1 MSLLI
6 QAARASQQNGYGYGD
21 EGDSYYYGGDPFSLK
36 SVLGGVG
43 KVGRALGKIPGV
55 KKLVSAIPGVGLI
68 TTAAG
73 LIGGGVALAKGI
85 KKQKAGRLAIPGAS
99 TLPMLPSGF
108 DESGMI
114 QEAPMPGT
122 GIQVQFPQLPF
133 GTGGG
138 GIQIGQFQGPGPQ
151 PGAPVGQ
158 ALVRCGAGAALKP
171 AHLNKSGYFV
181 FRRPVAGY
189 GPTYVPAGSRCVA
202 NRRMNPLNPR
212 ALSKAMTRLTSAKRA
227 SKMIGRISVR
237 SGCAS
242 RPRSAPRVKSCA
254 KCRK

>member
-1 MSLLI
+1 M
-6 QAARASQQNGYGYGD
+6 ARAEQQNGYGGFD
-21 EGDSYYYGGDPFSLK
+21 EGDAYYYGGDPLSFK
-36 SVLGGVG
+36 SVFGGISKVG
-43 KVGRALGKIPGV
+43 KALGKIPGV
-55 KKLVSAIPGVGLI
+55 KRLASAIPGVGLI

-73 LIGGGVALAKGI
+73 VIGGGLALAKGI
-85 KKQKAGRLAIPGAS
+85 KKQKLGRLAIPGAS
-99 TLPMLPSGF
+99 TMPMLPPGIAGPI
-108 DESGMI
+108 DEMQTG
-114 QEAPMPGT
+114 PMPGT

-138 GIQIGQFQGPGPQ
+138 GVQIGQFGPGPQ

-158 ALVRCGAGAALKP
+158 ALVRCGAGAAVKP

-237 SGCAS
+237 GSC
-242 RPRSAPRVKSCA
+242 APRRGAPRAKAKAC
-254 KCRK
+254 KCR